1 MSMPVAPPHILIADD
16 EHGQRVLLD
25 MLLSTEN
32 YQITALADGREVLTY
47 LQTHTPD
54 LVVLDIKMPYVD
66 GLQICERMKRIQ
78 RLKNVPVLIVTGLR
92 DEQTT
97 EMLKWVK
104 PDAVIYKPLS
114 GKDFRAT
121 VRALLATKQG

>member
-1 MSMPVAPPHILIADD
+1 MSPAPLHILIADD

-32 YQITALADGREVLTY
+32 YQITALSDGREVLTY

-78 RLKNVPVLIVTGLR
+78 RLKNVPVVIVTGLR
-92 DEQTT
+92 DEHTT

-114 GKDFRAT
+114 GKNFRET
-121 VRALLATKQG
+121 IRALLAAKQG

>member
-1 MSMPVAPPHILIADD
+1 MPAAPQILIADD
-16 EHGQRVLLD
+16 ELGQRVLLD

-32 YQITALADGREVLTY
+32 YQITALSDGREVLTY

-54 LVVLDIKMPYVD
+54 LVVLDIKMPHID

-78 RLKNVPVLIVTGLR
+78 RLKKVPVVIVTGLQ

-97 EMLKWVK
+97 EMIRFVK
-104 PDAVIYKPLS
+104 PDAVIYKPMS
-114 GKDFRAT
+114 GKNFRET
-121 VRALLATKQG
+121 IRALLAAKQG